1 MPLDNLPQLA
11 RQIRKVFIEQTEKL
25 ADMALENDKFTIGDI
40 ADAVKLYYTAL
51 PKNFFGRP
59 MQKPRPKSV
68 NPPTKKQRRGT
79 KVIVIKEES
88 SSEENSSDDY
98 VSPLKT

>member
-51 PKNFFGRP
+51 P
-59 MQKPRPKSV
+59 
-68 NPPTKKQRRGT
+68 
-79 KVIVIKEES
+79 
-88 SSEENSSDDY
+88 
-98 VSPLKT
+98 